1 MTSWDE
7 LQPRYRRF
15 CLQRGT
21 KAMQQIADAIPAD
34 IRTAE
39 RIRDGNIKKPS
50 KAMQAAI
57 AYLMCRQVPLSDGDD
72 SEA

>member
-1 MTSWDE
+1 
-7 LQPRYRRF
+7 
-15 CLQRGT
+15 
-21 KAMQQIADAIPAD
+21 MQQIADAIPAD

-39 RIRDGNIKKPS
+39 RIRDGSIKKPS

>member
-1 MTSWDE
+1 MTSWEE
-7 LQPRYRRF
+7 LQPRYRRL

-21 KAMQQIADAIPAD
+21 KAMQQIADQIPAD
-34 IRTAE
+34 VRTAE
-39 RIRDGNIKKPS
+39 RIRDGIIKKPS

-57 AYLMCRQVPLSDGDD
+57 AHLMCRQVPLSNEGG